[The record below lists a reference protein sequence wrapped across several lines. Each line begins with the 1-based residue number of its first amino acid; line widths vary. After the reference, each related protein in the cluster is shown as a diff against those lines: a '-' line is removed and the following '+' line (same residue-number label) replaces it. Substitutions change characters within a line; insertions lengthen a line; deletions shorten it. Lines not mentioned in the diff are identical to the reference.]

1 MKITKTRIQ
10 EIISEELQK
19 IKLQEEMENL
29 PEPVEM
35 APEEE
40 PEAVQL
46 TVSKLRSSL
55 KQLAVDSPRFKGVD
69 ANEATMIADFINRI
83 LSKAQEGSAKSVFM
97 RVNRALERLKI

>member
-35 APEEE
+35 APEE
-40 PEAVQL
+40 PDAVQL